1 MYGRLIT
8 TSPTGEPKALI
19 GAAAFSPSLIDPV
32 WQKKIATMGLPCISL
47 GSHGAG
53 GAGRIAPTTTSS
65 GGALSIVLRHSS
77 RTSGASSAR
86 HAIAP
91 PMMSGPTG
99 YSLYSKLVTTPKFP
113 PPPRRAHR
121 RSWFS
126 VALAVTTLP
135 SAVTTSID
143 TTLSQV
149 HPYLRVRYPIPP
161 PSVSPPIPVFETKP
175 ISAASP

>member
-1 MYGRLIT
+1 M
-8 TSPTGEPKALI
+8 
-19 GAAAFSPSLIDPV
+19 GAASFSPSSSDPV
-32 WQKKIATMGLPCISL
+32 WQKKTATIGLPWISL

-53 GAGRIAPTTTSS
+53 GAGRIAPTHTSS
-65 GGALSIVLRHSS
+65 GGAFSIVWRHIS

-91 PMMSGPTG
+91 PMISGPTG

-113 PPPRRAHR
+113 PPPRSAHR

-126 VALAVTTLP
+126 LALAVTTVP

-143 TTLSQV
+143 TTLSHV
-149 HPYLRVRYPIPP
+149 HPYLRVR
-161 PSVSPPIPVFETKP
+161 
-175 ISAASP
+175 